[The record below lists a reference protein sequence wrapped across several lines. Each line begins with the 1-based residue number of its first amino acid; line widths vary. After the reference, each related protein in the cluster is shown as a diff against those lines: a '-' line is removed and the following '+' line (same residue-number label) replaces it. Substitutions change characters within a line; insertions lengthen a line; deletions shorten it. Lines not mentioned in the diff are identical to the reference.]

1 MHKSMNYQLD
11 VPYSFEYDF
20 FFGYKMHSRFKI
32 CNISYIVIQIS
43 SFKGDRYGPK
53 IGHDHSAVLT

>member
-20 FFGYKMHSRFKI
+20 FLVIKCILDLKFA
-32 CNISYIVIQIS
+32 YIVKQSS
-43 SFKGDRYGPK
+43 SFKGDRYSPK
-53 IGHDHSAVLT
+53 IGQDHSAVLT

>member
-1 MHKSMNYQLD
+1 MN
-11 VPYSFEYDF
+11 YSFEYDF

-43 SFKGDRYGPK
+43 SFKGDRYSPK
-53 IGHDHSAVLT
+53 IGQDHSAVLT

>member
-1 MHKSMNYQLD
+1 MN
-11 VPYSFEYDF
+11 YSFEYD

-43 SFKGDRYGPK
+43 SFKGDRYSPK
-53 IGHDHSAVLT
+53 IGQDHSAVLT

>member
-20 FFGYKMHSRFKI
+20 FGYKMHSRFKI
-32 CNISYIVIQIS
+32 CNISYIVKQSS
-43 SFKGDRYGPK
+43 SFKGDRYSPK